1 MRANI
6 FTIPVTFILLILVDA
21 FYFVFVGK
29 YFDNQIKQ
37 IQGTPMKINIISFIM
52 CYIFITFGLYYFII
66 KDKRPIYEAF
76 LLGLVIYAIY
86 ELTNKAIISNWN
98 WLTVFIDSL
107 WGGILFA
114 IVTAIIYKFM
124 Q

>member
-1 MRANI
+1 MRTNI
-6 FTIPVTFILLILVDA
+6 FTIPVTFILLILLDA

>member
-1 MRANI
+1 MHKNI
-6 FTIPVTFILLILVDA
+6 FTIPVTFILLILLDA

>member
-1 MRANI
+1 
-6 FTIPVTFILLILVDA
+6 
-21 FYFVFVGK
+21 
-29 YFDNQIKQ
+29 
-37 IQGTPMKINIISFIM
+37 MKINIISFIM

-66 KDKRPIYEAF
+66 KDRRPIYEAF

>member
-1 MRANI
+1 MRTNI
-6 FTIPVTFILLILVDA
+6 FTIPVTFILLILLDA

-76 LLGLVIYAIY
+76 LFGLVIYAIY
-86 ELTNKAIISNWN
+86 ELTNKAIISNWK